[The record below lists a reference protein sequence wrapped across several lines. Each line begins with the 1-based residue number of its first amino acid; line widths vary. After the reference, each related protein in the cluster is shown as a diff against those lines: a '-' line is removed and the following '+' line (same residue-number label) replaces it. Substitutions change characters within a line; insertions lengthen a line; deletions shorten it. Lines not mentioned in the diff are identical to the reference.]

1 MFKEHPKGLL
11 AAALANMGE
20 RFGFYTMMAILV
32 LYLQAK
38 FVLPFTATMGGGCSM
53 KNNFTGVMA
62 IFHKI
67 IPLF

>member
-1 MFKEHPKGLL
+1 MSIIK
-11 AAALANMGE
+11 
-20 RFGFYTMMAILV
+20 TMCRLEQKLTHLFHVKIFHVFAGKIR
-32 LYLQAK
+32 
-38 FVLPFTATMGGGCSM
+38 TATMGGGCSM